1 MSQIG
6 DNDRI
11 KKAIVKKLTE
21 MDKLD
26 DGELPDYILVMVNN
40 RRDKRDMEHDLNLF
54 LGDDTQ
60 KFINWLFDFTRRGS
74 RRGFR
79 EEGEV
84 SPDREGRS
92 MNCPAIGNPGL
103 RKLVEN
109 YDKDTGNDVE
119 DVKKWEKI
127 EGEDDELM
135 IKGSDEEDED
145 WKNRKDRKR
154 ALSPGE
160 RRAIE
165 KMNAQAISRQKAGT
179 LKGALSSVVNMRN
192 TTINDDFLRRADMA
206 KKDGTIPKHA
216 VFAVPRATP
225 EESDRKQEVS
235 SRDRDSRDS
244 RRDSSRRDRDSDR
257 GRSDRDR
264 DRKRSRSPKRDEYR
278 SKKLPTPRHQ
288 PTPESSKARGE
299 AERPGRAQHRQLSP
313 RSLEREQREQRQV
326 YERR

>member
-1 MSQIG
+1 MS

-11 KKAIVKKLTE
+11 KKAIVSKLTE

-84 SPDREGRS
+84 SPDRERS
-92 MNCPAIGNPGL
+92 SRNCPAIGNPGL

-109 YDKDTGNDVE
+109 YDKDIGDDVE

-145 WKNRKDRKR
+145 WKKRKDRKR

-165 KMNAQAISRQKAGT
+165 KMNASAIARQKAGT
-179 LKGALSSVVNMRN
+179 DGYEKSILVILTNIKYTFIMREHYSSTRTMPNCFSRLFSSVSSNQCVQKFHFFLK
-192 TTINDDFLRRADMA
+192 TTPLYLFVEIFLRFFYLFL
-206 KKDGTIPKHA
+206 T
-216 VFAVPRATP
+216 VFH
-225 EESDRKQEVS
+225 SQ
-235 SRDRDSRDS
+235 
-244 RRDSSRRDRDSDR
+244 
-257 GRSDRDR
+257 
-264 DRKRSRSPKRDEYR
+264 RSP
-278 SKKLPTPRHQ
+278 L
-288 PTPESSKARGE
+288 
-299 AERPGRAQHRQLSP
+299 
-313 RSLEREQREQRQV
+313 
-326 YERR
+326 